1 MGPLFNW
8 QTVVVGA
15 GLLLA
20 CDVAIREATPVAS
33 LAAAPAGET
42 RAEKAAR
49 RAEAKAA
56 RAAKAGGAEQAGKGA
71 KPGKGEKTEKVKGE
85 KGEKPKG
92 EKPATQPT
100 QPTAKAAKVA
110 GSRPAG
116 GSEVTLPA
124 CPQGNALTYRSFG
137 AGFLRTWCTGCHSS
151 TLAASER
158 QDAPDDVNFD
168 RPDFYKLQEKLV
180 YERAVLEGH
189 KFAADPATASP
200 MPPAGLVPSEDL
212 RRLGQWISCG
222 SPGV

>member
-56 RAAKAGGAEQAGKGA
+56 KAAKAGGAEQAGKGA
-71 KPGKGEKTEKVKGE
+71 KPGKGEKREKVKGE
-85 KGEKPKG
+85 T
-92 EKPATQPT
+92 PAT
-100 QPTAKAAKVA
+100 AKPAKVA
-110 GSRPAG
+110 GARPAG

>member
-1 MGPLFNW
+1 MCSSDLPRSFSPRS
-8 QTVVVGA
+8 
-15 GLLLA
+15 
-20 CDVAIREATPVAS
+20 ISSSAS
-33 LAAAPAGET
+33 HPHA
-42 RAEKAAR
+42 
-49 RAEAKAA
+49 
-56 RAAKAGGAEQAGKGA
+56 
-71 KPGKGEKTEKVKGE
+71 
-85 KGEKPKG
+85 
-92 EKPATQPT
+92 
-100 QPTAKAAKVA
+100 
-110 GSRPAG
+110 AG

-200 MPPAGLVPSEDL
+200 MPPAGLVPGES
-212 RRLGQWISCG
+212 RTGRMA
-222 SPGV
+222 

>member
-71 KPGKGEKTEKVKGE
+71 KPGKGEKGEKVKGE
-85 KGEKPKG
+85 TPATA
-92 EKPATQPT
+92 KPAT
-100 QPTAKAAKVA
+100 VA

-222 SPGV
+222 SPGA

>member
-8 QTVVVGA
+8 QTVVGAA

-71 KPGKGEKTEKVKGE
+71 KPGKGEKGEKVKGE
-85 KGEKPKG
+85 T
-92 EKPATQPT
+92 PAT
-100 QPTAKAAKVA
+100 AKPAKVA

-222 SPGV
+222 SPGA

>member
-56 RAAKAGGAEQAGKGA
+56 KAAKAGGAEQAGKGA
-71 KPGKGEKTEKVKGE
+71 KPGKGEKREKVKGE
-85 KGEKPKG
+85 K
-92 EKPATQPT
+92 PA
-100 QPTAKAAKVA
+100 TAKAAKVA
-110 GSRPAG
+110 GARPAG

>member
-56 RAAKAGGAEQAGKGA
+56 KAAKAGGAEQAGKGA
-71 KPGKGEKTEKVKGE
+71 KPGKGEKREKVKGE
-85 KGEKPKG
+85 T
-92 EKPATQPT
+92 PAT
-100 QPTAKAAKVA
+100 AKPAKVA
-110 GSRPAG
+110 GARPAG

-158 QDAPDDVNFD
+158 QDAPDDVNLD

-222 SPGV
+222 SPGA

>member
-33 LAAAPAGET
+33 LAAAPAGAT

-71 KPGKGEKTEKVKGE
+71 KPGKGEKGEKVKGE
-85 KGEKPKG
+85 T
-92 EKPATQPT
+92 PAT
-100 QPTAKAAKVA
+100 AKPAKVA
-110 GSRPAG
+110 GARPAG

-222 SPGV
+222 SPGA